1 MKNTLKRAGL
11 ILGTLAGLF
20 LLAVIILSIIGSNKL
35 NKQYNIQPESVA
47 VGSDTAVL
55 QRGQYLYSIS
65 CAGCH
70 GDNLAGTPFFDD
82 PGLGSIP
89 ASNLTTGTGGIG
101 AVYSETDL
109 VRAIRHG
116 IDNEGKPLMIMP
128 AGAFWYYSDED
139 LAAIIAYLKNAVPID
154 NDLGEKNLKLMG
166 RILVGAGLLDVLAA
180 EHIDHAAS
188 RPAAPPPQVDAAYGQ
203 YLVNVSDCRSCHGAA
218 LSGGQSS
225 EPGAPPGPDLTPG
238 GNLADWPTVDF
249 ITAMRTGTTLD
260 GRQLSPEFMPW
271 EDYGRMTDDDLTTI
285 FLYLQSLPANGK

>member
-1 MKNTLKRAGL
+1 MRRFLKWTGIILGGLLGLL
-11 ILGTLAGLF
+11 IL
-20 LLAVIILSIIGSNKL
+20 AVAVVAVRGSSKL
-35 NKQYNIQPESVA
+35 NRLYDVQPEPVTIGA
-47 VGSDTAVL
+47 ETAVL
-55 QRGQYLYSIS
+55 QQGQYLYSIS

-82 PGLGSIP
+82 PALGSIP
-89 ASNLTTGTGGIG
+89 AANLTAGAGGVG

-128 AGAFWYYSDED
+128 AAAFWYYSDED

-154 NDLGEKNLKLMG
+154 NDLGGKNLKLMG

-238 GNLADWPTVDF
+238 GSLVDWTAVDF
-249 ITAMRTGTTLD
+249 ITAMRTGTAPD

-271 EDYGRMTDDDLTTI
+271 EEYGRMTDDDLTAL